1 MFNKKVRT
9 TFAQRLRAQRIKS
22 LKHLF
27 KTAMVRRPSKLF
39 SPRKQAQ
46 QAGSVRSEP
55 ADVATP
61 APDNQAEVSPAPENE
76 GTTTGPIACGG
87 SGLALA
93 EYRI

>member
-27 KTAMVRRPSKLF
+27 KMAMVRRPSKLF
-39 SPRKQAQ
+39 STRKKTQ

-55 ADVATP
+55 AGVATP
-61 APDNQAEVSPAPENE
+61 PPDHQGVVPAPENE
-76 GTTTGPIACGG
+76 GMTTGPIACGG